1 MPKVP
6 NIRRLHI
13 FAISQKNGGD
23 KVYFLPVDKHKIFLV
38 DSITLGVRSQIILAA
53 CGQGAQ
59 ITQNNNFTIS
69 LQYLKKEVSGVV
81 DFLYA
86 DKHKS
91 FLQFDMIFDGNR
103 RAFPNRLKQHVC
115 YECLYNIS
123 KKKLEMKLIFCMQ
136 INIKVSYKLISR
148 RQV

>member
-1 MPKVP
+1 MCVARHAQSTQNNK
-6 NIRRLHI
+6 LT
-13 FAISQKNGGD
+13 ISVRYLKENVKD
-23 KVYFLPVDKHKIFLV
+23 EVYFLPVDKHQSSL
-38 DSITLGVRSQIILAA
+38 QIILAA

-59 ITQNNNFTIS
+59 ITQNNKFTVS
-69 LQYLKKEVSGVV
+69 LQYLKKEVSGVI
-81 DFLYA
+81 DFLHA

-91 FLQFDMIFDGNR
+91 FLQFDMTFDGNR
-103 RAFPNRLKQHVC
+103 RAFPNLLKQHVC
-115 YECLYNIS
+115 YECLYNFS